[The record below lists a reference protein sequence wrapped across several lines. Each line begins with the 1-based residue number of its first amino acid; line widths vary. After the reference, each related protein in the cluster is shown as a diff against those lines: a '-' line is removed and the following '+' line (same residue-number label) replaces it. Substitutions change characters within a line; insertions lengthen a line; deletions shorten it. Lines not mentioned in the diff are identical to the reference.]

1 MLPSNIEVN
10 PKKDG
15 REHYK
20 AIILRSEIVIAM
32 SKERKMRNKNINE

>member
-20 AIILRSEIVIAM
+20 AIILRSEIVIATEEG
-32 SKERKMRNKNINE
+32 KKNEK